1 MKFAMQIKEKTLSIH
16 KIDRSS
22 MFTIRTLKR
31 EPIRDI
37 IVPAKEQQEIKLIGW
52 YTIRNNKSHIKCP
65 SRRQKLKCIT

>member
-37 IVPAKEQQEIKLIGW
+37 IVPAKEEQKIKFIGW
-52 YTIRNNKSHIKCP
+52 YTIRNNKTHIKCP